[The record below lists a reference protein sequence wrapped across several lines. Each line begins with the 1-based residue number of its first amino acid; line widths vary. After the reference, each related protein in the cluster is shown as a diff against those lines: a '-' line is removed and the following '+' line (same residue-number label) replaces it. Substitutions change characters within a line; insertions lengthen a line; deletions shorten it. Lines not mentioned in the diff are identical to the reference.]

1 MILRTNL
8 LFLVCSLLF
17 VTSVAYADMYKY
29 VDDTGSVVI
38 TNSIESVPK
47 KYRTSMKVIKEE
59 IPLSQQKLLPEVQKR
74 KTDPTP
80 STQSVQTQREL
91 QKESQGITADSRE
104 KYINTGFV
112 LAAIIVGYF
121 IMTRLTGSLGFPRM
135 GMIAFLLLVLTG
147 GVYLYNLYIKEMS
160 ATFSK
165 LRKDALGM
173 KMNVETRESKTEQML
188 NKLPEAE

>member
-80 STQSVQTQREL
+80 STQSIQTQREL

-112 LAAIIVGYF
+112 LVAIIAGYF
-121 IMTRLTGSLGFPRM
+121 IMTRLTGSLGFTKI
-135 GMIAFLLLVLTG
+135 GMIAFLFLVLTG
-147 GVYLYNLYIKEMS
+147 GVYLYNLYLKEMS
-160 ATFSK
+160 AAFSV

-173 KMNVETRESKTEQML
+173 KKNIETRENKTEQML
-188 NKLPEAE
+188 NKLPGVE